1 MKTPFQFIISP
12 INNEQYINTIKSGNS
27 ELVINTSIEDAQD
40 VQRIGEVISC
50 PFGYQGVIRPGDL
63 VVVQH
68 NVFRITFDDWGTPR
82 QSTNH
87 IKDNLFAVTSDI
99 IYMVIRDGV
108 KIASD
113 DYIFVEGIVEEDK
126 KEGLWLGK
134 QELENV
140 GIAKYVNKELERQGV
155 FSGTKVAFGKSAKY
169 LFEIFGEKLYLMR
182 NKKILA
188 IVN

>member
-1 MKTPFQFIISP
+1 MRTPFQFVISP

-50 PFGYQGVIRPGDL
+50 PFNYKGVIRPGDL

-68 NVFRITFDDWGTPR
+68 NVFRITFDDWGVPR

-113 DYIFVEGIVEEDK
+113 DYIFVEPIVEEDF
-126 KEGLWLGK
+126 WLGK

-169 LFEIFGEKLYLMR
+169 LFEIFGEKLFLMR

>member
-1 MKTPFQFIISP
+1 MKSPFKFIISP
-12 INNEQYINTIKSGNS
+12 IDNQQYINTMKFGNS
-27 ELVINTSIEDAQD
+27 ELVVNTSIEEAED
-40 VQRIGEVISC
+40 VQRVGVVISC
-50 PFGYQGVIRPGDL
+50 PFGYNGVIQPGDL
-63 VVVQH
+63 VVTQH
-68 NVFRITFDDWGTPR
+68 NVFRITFNDWGVPM
-82 QSTNH
+82 QSINH
-87 IKDNLFAVTSDI
+87 IKDNLFGVTTDI
-99 IYMVIRDGV
+99 IYMIVRDGK

-113 DYIFVEGIVEEDK
+113 DYIFVEGIVEEDF
-126 KEGLWLGK
+126 WLGK

-155 FSGTKVAFGKSAKY
+155 FSGTKIAFGKSAKY